1 MKSIRGDT
9 MNQNKQMILLVVA
22 ITFFMGIMAVSA
34 VFYSNAVVKN
44 RFKTMT
50 YHVDVEEEFYDD
62 WGTKKI
68 TVKNQEKTNTPVAL
82 RVSFHESFTKDDFT
96 LSNTINGEEVVD
108 KEFTS
113 EFVSHFRKASDGW
126 YYYDQVLDPEES
138 VQILNSIQLKE
149 DLIQTS
155 EDYELYKTY
164 HYELGFQYEAIQATE
179 GAIKEI
185 WGKNASIVNHSIQ
198 YL

>member
-1 MKSIRGDT
+1 MKKVSKNFLIICG
-9 MNQNKQMILLVVA
+9 IFL
-22 ITFFMGIMAVSA
+22 IMGIVGVSA
-34 VFYSNAVVKN
+34 IYLSNVSLIN
-44 RFKTMT
+44 SFKTLT
-50 YHVDVEEEFYDD
+50 YKVDVEEEFYND

-68 TVKNQEKTNTPVAL
+68 KVMNQEKTNTPVAL